1 MVTDMIGNELK
12 IGSLV
17 EIKIPNGFVFG
28 EVKEIHEGG
37 RIHLATKQ
45 EQSIPTKVRIIV
57 DITLNT
63 TNVNGALAGVVAVHS
78 PVKGTVPK
86 TPGLA

>member
-1 MVTDMIGNELK
+1 MVKDMIGNELK
-12 IGSLV
+12 VGSLLEV
-17 EIKIPNGFVFG
+17 KIPNGFVFG

-45 EQSIPTKVRIIV
+45 EQTIPTKVRIIV

-63 TNVNGALAGVVAVHS
+63 MNPEGTLSGVVAVHS
-78 PVKGTVPK
+78 PIKGTVPK